1 MKLSEM
7 KLAKSMGA
15 AILDMYKM
23 RRKTWIENDCRLF
36 NNFVLIDIL
45 GMYKMRRKT
54 RIENYCR
61 LFNHFSLKSIFK
73 IIKLLYYVGIN
84 ICTKS

>member
-15 AILDMYKM
+15 AILD
-23 RRKTWIENDCRLF
+23 
-36 NNFVLIDIL
+36 
-45 GMYKMRRKT
+45 MYKMRRKT

-73 IIKLLYYVGIN
+73 IIKVLYYVGIN